1 MVLPHLQKVGCGDP
15 SAASEASLTLGCS
28 IEISR
33 DIYIVVGLSVIIC
46 QINCVGAITWTTRM
60 LKVFW
65 GRLNQIH
72 RVIHCLYARALA
84 WTEKKL
90 KKIVHLEMRNLK
102 LTELQRLKNRGK
114 KVRIRLEKDR
124 ARRRTKGK
132 KRSPDTDDYEKQ
144 RLATLKRLK
153 RGEVDLRLEKVV
165 ASKQLRLA
173 VETEEE
179 KRTRLEAFLKSWQ
192 LCLSFKL
199 DVLTT

>member
-1 MVLPHLQKVGCGDP
+1 M
-15 SAASEASLTLGCS
+15 
-28 IEISR
+28 
-33 DIYIVVGLSVIIC
+33 LSVCRMSVVC
-46 QINCVGAITWTTRM
+46 QINCVGGITWPMRM
-60 LKVFW
+60 LKVFC
-65 GRLNQIH
+65 GRL
-72 RVIHCLYARALA
+72 
-84 WTEKKL
+84 TKKKL
-90 KKIVHLEMRNLK
+90 KKKRSLRNEKLK
-102 LTELQRLKNRGK
+102 ANRTSETEEQRKESL
-114 KVRIRLEKDR
+114 RIRREKDR

-132 KRSPDTDDYEKQ
+132 KKSPDTDDYEKQ

-179 KRTRLEAFLKSWQ
+179 RRTRLEAFLKSWQ

>member
-1 MVLPHLQKVGCGDP
+1 MDLK
-15 SAASEASLTLGCS
+15 EA
-28 IEISR
+28 
-33 DIYIVVGLSVIIC
+33 
-46 QINCVGAITWTTRM
+46 
-60 LKVFW
+60 
-65 GRLNQIH
+65 
-72 RVIHCLYARALA
+72 
-84 WTEKKL
+84 EKKRSLRIEKL
-90 KKIVHLEMRNLK
+90 KANRTSE
-102 LTELQRLKNRGK
+102 TEEQRKERL
-114 KVRIRLEKDR
+114 RIRREKDR

-132 KRSPDTDDYEKQ
+132 KMSHTNDYEKE

-179 KRTRLEAFLKSWQ
+179 RRTRLEAFLKSWQ